1 MRHQLSSRICNGKK
15 IFMEKIFFFYSKIF
29 QIEYAMNSLQQS
41 LQKLNDNISNDLD
54 KTKSVLEEA
63 VTNHCSDHTKKQLL
77 TKVQTEWVKHQ
88 KLANKELKQGL
99 TSYCDIGLYNLRVQ
113 IAILEKL
120 QVRIS
125 IRNSFLFV
133 YHRLLLINYLVMIM
147 IQIMVYQILML
158 RVFKLDEILILCYVL
173 CLIQHRMIHLHY
185 LELNDQNFWIII
197 WHFQV
202 NLYSFNVRFSYLG
215 LFSDSLYSPEITEAA
230 ARSNLPSIGQRNPPI
245 ILQYPSMINSPNEH
259 ESTPLTPQNG
269 RFQNQISKLNDL
281 LLN

>member
-1 MRHQLSSRICNGKK
+1 
-15 IFMEKIFFFYSKIF
+15 
-29 QIEYAMNSLQQS
+29 MNSLQQS

-120 QVRIS
+120 QVRIL

-158 RVFKLDEILILCYVL
+158 RVFKLDEILILCYAS
-173 CLIQHRMIHLHY
+173 CSIPHQTTHPCY
-185 LELNDQNFWIII
+185 LELNDQNF
-197 WHFQV
+197 
-202 NLYSFNVRFSYLG
+202 
-215 LFSDSLYSPEITEAA
+215 
-230 ARSNLPSIGQRNPPI
+230 
-245 ILQYPSMINSPNEH
+245 
-259 ESTPLTPQNG
+259 
-269 RFQNQISKLNDL
+269 
-281 LLN
+281 

>member
-1 MRHQLSSRICNGKK
+1 
-15 IFMEKIFFFYSKIF
+15 
-29 QIEYAMNSLQQS
+29 MNSLQQS

-185 LELNDQNFWIII
+185 LELNDQNF
-197 WHFQV
+197 
-202 NLYSFNVRFSYLG
+202 
-215 LFSDSLYSPEITEAA
+215 
-230 ARSNLPSIGQRNPPI
+230 
-245 ILQYPSMINSPNEH
+245 
-259 ESTPLTPQNG
+259 
-269 RFQNQISKLNDL
+269 
-281 LLN
+281 

>member
-1 MRHQLSSRICNGKK
+1 
-15 IFMEKIFFFYSKIF
+15 
-29 QIEYAMNSLQQS
+29 MNSLQQS

-120 QVRIS
+120 QVRIL

-147 IQIMVYQILML
+147 IQIMVYRILML

-185 LELNDQNFWIII
+185 LELNDQNF
-197 WHFQV
+197 
-202 NLYSFNVRFSYLG
+202 
-215 LFSDSLYSPEITEAA
+215 
-230 ARSNLPSIGQRNPPI
+230 
-245 ILQYPSMINSPNEH
+245 
-259 ESTPLTPQNG
+259 
-269 RFQNQISKLNDL
+269 
-281 LLN
+281 

>member
-185 LELNDQNFWIII
+185 LELNDQNF
-197 WHFQV
+197 
-202 NLYSFNVRFSYLG
+202 
-215 LFSDSLYSPEITEAA
+215 
-230 ARSNLPSIGQRNPPI
+230 
-245 ILQYPSMINSPNEH
+245 
-259 ESTPLTPQNG
+259 
-269 RFQNQISKLNDL
+269 
-281 LLN
+281 